1 MRKGLAGFGRDLTGR
16 RPRLAF
22 LCLIPG
28 CCPATVW
35 NWNWE
40 EEARDPAEEELSGE
54 RIPNLSP
61 VVVPGAARLTQPEDI
76 LLWRGM
82 RSEVRGQLTDF
93 NRPDSP

>member
-1 MRKGLAGFGRDLTGR
+1 MRKGLTGFGRDLTGR

-40 EEARDPAEEELSGE
+40 EEAGDPAEEELSGE
-54 RIPNLSP
+54 EAANFSPNLSP
-61 VVVPGAARLTQPEDI
+61 DVVPEVPGETQPEDI
-76 LLWRGM
+76 LL
-82 RSEVRGQLTDF
+82 
-93 NRPDSP
+93 